1 MGWTGEKRK
10 RARRGATGTT
20 ERRSG
25 TRDSKVGRG
34 FGRVKRAAKTRGTG
48 GEHNAEWRT
57 QKGEGGGGKTGPG
70 GGEGGGRAE
79 ERARNPEVIK
89 ELLAAT

>member
-48 GEHNAEWRT
+48 GNTTQSGERRRERVAEE
-57 QKGEGGGGKTGPG
+57 KPAPGEGR
-70 GGEGGGRAE
+70 GEGERRN
-79 ERARNPEVIK
+79 ERAIRK
-89 ELLAAT
+89 L